1 MKGVKSWKEHKH
13 HQRIAEEKKFRSKK
27 EKKEYRDSKRDYEN
41 YPSTNIGD
49 K

>member
-1 MKGVKSWKEHKH
+1 MKGEKSFKQQKH
-13 HQRIAEEKKFRSKK
+13 EQRIAEEKKFRSKK